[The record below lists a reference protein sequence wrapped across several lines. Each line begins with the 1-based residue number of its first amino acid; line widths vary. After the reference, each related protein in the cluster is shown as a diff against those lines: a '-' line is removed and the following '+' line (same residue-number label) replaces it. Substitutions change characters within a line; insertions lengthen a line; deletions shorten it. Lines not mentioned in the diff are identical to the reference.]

1 MYLLTIITIM
11 KKQKISDRENEFV
24 ITSNNYEDDSCPIC
38 VFLKKAEIEKVD
50 PTYEEINE
58 VFRLVEDI

>member
-1 MYLLTIITIM
+1 M